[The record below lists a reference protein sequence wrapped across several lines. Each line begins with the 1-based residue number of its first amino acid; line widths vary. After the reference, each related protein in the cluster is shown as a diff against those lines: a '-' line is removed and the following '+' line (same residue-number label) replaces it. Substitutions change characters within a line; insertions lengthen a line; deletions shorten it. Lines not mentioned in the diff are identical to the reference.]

1 MTNSLVLVGDV
12 GGTHARFAVA
22 DLSKRPVPFHN
33 RKDLADASFTS
44 FADAVEAYFSQ
55 VHVPERP
62 KIAAIAAAGP
72 VIDGAVTLTNR
83 NWRLSEDDLRGAGFE
98 RALLINDFAALAFS
112 ATALTPSDLRTIGP
126 DLAGNAD
133 APITI
138 LGPGTGFGVSCLARY
153 RAHAVPMATEGGHIG
168 FSPVTPEE
176 QDVLRILQ
184 RKFGHASVERIL
196 SGPGLEN
203 LYAALGEIAG
213 VKQLDQIEAPEIQAR
228 AEHGDP
234 LAKST
239 LEMFCA
245 IFGSVAGDLALAH
258 GAGGG
263 VFIGGGIAAKIE
275 RFLQSGKF
283 RQRFEDKGRLS
294 YFVKTIPTRLIL
306 NKDAAFL
313 GAALASQAF
322 GAKD

>member
-1 MTNSLVLVGDV
+1 
-12 GGTHARFAVA
+12 
-22 DLSKRPVPFHN
+22 
-33 RKDLADASFTS
+33 
-44 FADAVEAYFSQ
+44 
-55 VHVPERP
+55 
-62 KIAAIAAAGP
+62 
-72 VIDGAVTLTNR
+72 
-83 NWRLSEDDLRGAGFE
+83 LRA
-98 RALLINDFAALAFS
+98 
-112 ATALTPSDLRTIGP
+112 IGP
-126 DLAGNAD
+126 ELAGNAD

-153 RAHAVPMATEGGHIG
+153 RGLAVPMATEGGHIG

-176 QDVLRILQ
+176 HDVLRILQ
-184 RKFGHASVERIL
+184 RKFGRASVERIL

-203 LYAALGEIAG
+203 LYAALAEIAG
-213 VKQLDQIEAPEIQAR
+213 AKQPDEIEAPEIQGR
-228 AEHGDP
+228 AESGDP

-258 GAGGG
+258 GASGG
-263 VFIGGGIAAKIE
+263 VLIGGGIAAKIE

-294 YFVKTIPTRLIL
+294 YFVKAIPTRMIL

-313 GAALASQAF
+313 GAALASRAF
-322 GAKD
+322 GAKN